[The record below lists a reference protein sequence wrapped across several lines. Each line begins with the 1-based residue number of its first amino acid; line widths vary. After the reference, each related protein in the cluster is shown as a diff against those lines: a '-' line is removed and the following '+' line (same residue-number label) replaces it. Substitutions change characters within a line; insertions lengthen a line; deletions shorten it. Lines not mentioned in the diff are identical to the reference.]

1 MRKLLASIFV
11 LSTLSSVT
19 VLAPEAW
26 QPPHCRLT
34 TRHFL
39 VNSAVLYV
47 KGATESRFADR
58 REAQLS
64 DAQRVLNQ
72 AINRGQSENP
82 AVWYYYG
89 RYYEMKNDPS
99 GADSAYGR
107 AAELEPECA
116 EDIMSRR
123 RAMWVPIVNRAIEAF
138 QANEADSAAANF
150 RLANTIYDQEPQ
162 GFYYLADLLSRQF
175 DQPDSAIYY
184 FKKALTLTNET
195 DQHESI
201 RANSTYMVAQL
212 YHVEQELD
220 SAAVWYEKYREIEP
234 ADSEVISGLADVY
247 SALGNEESALAL
259 YDSVV
264 ANADQFEAKDIFT
277 AGVSMFLA
285 EQFDRAARAFE
296 RGLAMNPYHRD
307 GLYNLANTYLALA
320 LEIDESVGEEAKRQR
335 REELGNLMLPVA
347 LRLNTMDSNNQQSIR
362 LLAQAY
368 QLIEER
374 DSTLALLEK
383 ANATKFDIVVDR
395 FYESEGDTHT
405 FQARIVN
412 LMPESVS
419 VPGITFEFI
428 DTEGNVVTTER
439 LEPATLEVDGT
450 SDFQFNPAGE
460 AIQGWRYTV
469 EAS

>member
-1 MRKLLASIFV
+1 MRKLLV
-11 LSTLSSVT
+11 LILALLTLSSAT
-19 VLAPEAW
+19 VLAQEGW
-26 QPPHCRLT
+26 QPPQCRLN

-39 VNSAVLYV
+39 VNSAVLYI
-47 KGATESRFADR
+47 KGASESRFADR

-89 RYYEMKNDPS
+89 RYYEMKSDPA
-99 GADSAYGR
+99 GADSAYDR

-116 EDIMSRR
+116 EDIMRRR
-123 RAMWVPIVNRAIEAF
+123 RAMWIPIVNRAIEAF
-138 QANEADSAAANF
+138 RANEADSAAANF
-150 RLANTIYDQEPQ
+150 RRANTIYDQEPQ
-162 GFYYLADLLSRQF
+162 GFYYLGDLLGRQF
-175 DQPDSAIYY
+175 SQPDSAIYY
-184 FKKALTLTNET
+184 FKKALTLTNES

-212 YHVEQELD
+212 YQIEQELD

-234 ADSEVISGLADVY
+234 TDSEVISELADVY
-247 SALGNEESALAL
+247 NALGNEESALAL

-264 ANADQFEAKDIFT
+264 ANAEQFKATAIFN
-277 AGVSMFLA
+277 AGVSFFLA

-296 RGLAMNPYHRD
+296 QGLEMNPYHRD

-320 LEIDESVGEEAKRQR
+320 QEIDESVGEEAKRQR
-335 REELGNLMLPVA
+335 REELGNLMLHVT
-347 LRLNTMDSNNQQSIR
+347 LRLNTMDGNNQQSIR

-368 QLIEER
+368 RLVEER
-374 DSTLALLEK
+374 DSTLALLET
-383 ANATKFDIVVDR
+383 ANATKFDIVVDL
-395 FYESEGDTHT
+395 FYELEGDTHT
-405 FQARIVN
+405 FQGRIIN

-419 VPGITFEFI
+419 VPEITFEFI

-450 SDFQFNPAGE
+450 LDFQFNPADE

>member
-1 MRKLLASIFV
+1 MRKLLV
-11 LSTLSSVT
+11 LILALLTLSSAT
-19 VLAPEAW
+19 VLAQEGW
-26 QPPHCRLT
+26 QPPQCRLN

-39 VNSAVLYV
+39 VNSAVLYI
-47 KGATESRFADR
+47 KGASESRFADR

-89 RYYEMKNDPS
+89 RYYEMKSDPA
-99 GADSAYGR
+99 GADSAYDR

-116 EDIMSRR
+116 EDIMRRR

-138 QANEADSAAANF
+138 RANEADSAAANF
-150 RLANTIYDQEPQ
+150 RRANTIYDQEPQ
-162 GFYYLADLLSRQF
+162 GFYYLGDLLGRQF
-175 DQPDSAIYY
+175 SQPDSAIYY
-184 FKKALTLTNET
+184 FKKALTLTNES

-212 YHVEQELD
+212 YQIEQELD

-234 ADSEVISGLADVY
+234 TDSEVISELADVY
-247 SALGNEESALAL
+247 NALGNEESALAL

-264 ANADQFEAKDIFT
+264 ANAEQFKATAIFN
-277 AGVSMFLA
+277 AGVSFFLA

-296 RGLAMNPYHRD
+296 QGLEMNPYHRD

-320 LEIDESVGEEAKRQR
+320 QEVDESVGEEAKRQR
-335 REELGNLMLPVA
+335 REELGNLMLHVT
-347 LRLNTMDSNNQQSIR
+347 LRLNTMDGNNQQSIR

-368 QLIEER
+368 RLVEER
-374 DSTLALLEK
+374 DSTLALLET

-395 FYESEGDTHT
+395 FYELEGDTHT
-405 FQARIVN
+405 FQGRIIN

-419 VPGITFEFI
+419 VPEITFEFI

-450 SDFQFNPAGE
+450 LDFQFNPADE